1 MSNLIGGLVSTVTGS
16 EVWTVVLLAKS
27 VAEIIRF
34 RCILVI
40 KANLKK
46 IKKNLRTACTCYCIV
61 KQAPNFKKSDKKKLL
76 KKDTFNSCIVCVTT
90 MEC

>member
-46 IKKNLRTACTCYCIV
+46 NKKRVCVQHVLSII

>member
-46 IKKNLRTACTCYCIV
+46 NNKKRVCVQHALSIIKQV
-61 KQAPNFKKSDKKKLL
+61 PNFKKSDKKKLL
-76 KKDTFNSCIVCVTT
+76 KKDTFNSCIVRVTT